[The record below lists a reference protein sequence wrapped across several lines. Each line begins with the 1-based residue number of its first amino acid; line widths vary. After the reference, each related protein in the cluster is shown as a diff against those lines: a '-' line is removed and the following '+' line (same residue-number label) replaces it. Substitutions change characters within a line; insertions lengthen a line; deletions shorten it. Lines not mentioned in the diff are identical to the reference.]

1 MDHADP
7 DHVPPP
13 LAALIARRAEEAPA
27 SVFLV
32 AVRDEGT
39 LSFAQLA
46 DATDAGGERLRGV
59 GLDAGDRI
67 GLSITDPL
75 AFATTFLAGLA
86 AGLWVAP
93 LDPSLEASDPA
104 LFEERAV
111 RIGVDALLSDRG
123 APGQVALRRLG
134 DASAA
139 RRSGD
144 GTGGVILASS
154 GTTGTPKVMRL
165 PAAQLLATAE
175 LIAAHNALGPS
186 DRGLNP
192 LPLFH
197 VNAEVVGLLATLVA
211 GASLALDDR
220 FHRTDFWAI
229 AGRLGATWV
238 NAVPAIIAR
247 LTPLREGEVVPTGLR
262 FVRSASA
269 PLSASLLDAFERTT
283 GLAVVESYGMTEAA
297 SQICANPL
305 AGPRKA
311 GSVGR
316 PIGVRLRV
324 RTAAGDPAATGEVGG
339 VEICGPT
346 VIGAYESPGYEDRFS
361 ADGWLRT
368 GDLGYLDEDGYLF
381 LAGRSDDVINRGG
394 EKIFP
399 REIEEVLLEVPEVE
413 AVAVI
418 GVADDVFGQ
427 LPIAYVQL
435 AGVDAGSGL
444 ESVLP
449 ILKDIRERLVA
460 AFART
465 RRPVSVNVL
474 AALPTHAT
482 GKVQKGALRAAVP
495 EVLFSEVVG

>member
-1 MDHADP
+1 MDHADL
-7 DHVPPP
+7 DHVPSP
-13 LAALIARRAEEAPA
+13 LAALIARRAAEAPA
-27 SVFLV
+27 SVYLV

-86 AGLWVAP
+86 AGRWGAP
-93 LDPSLEASDPA
+93 LDPPLEGSDPA
-104 LFEERAV
+104 HFEERAV
-111 RIGVDALLSDRG
+111 RIGVDAVLSDRG
-123 APGQVALRRLG
+123 APGEVALRRLG
-134 DASAA
+134 GARVA
-139 RRSGD
+139 RRLGD
-144 GTGGVILASS
+144 GPGGVILASS

-175 LIAAHNALGPS
+175 LIAAHNALGPA

-247 LTPLREGEVVPTGLR
+247 LTPLREGEVVPT
-262 FVRSASA
+262 
-269 PLSASLLDAFERTT
+269 SL
-283 GLAVVESYGMTEAA
+283 
-297 SQICANPL
+297 
-305 AGPRKA
+305 RKA

-418 GVADDVFGQ
+418 GVADEVFGQ
-427 LPIAYVQL
+427 VPIAYVQL
-435 AGVDAGSGL
+435 AGVDASSGL

-449 ILKDIRERLVA
+449 ILKDVRERLVA

-465 RRPVSVNVL
+465 RRPVSVNVV